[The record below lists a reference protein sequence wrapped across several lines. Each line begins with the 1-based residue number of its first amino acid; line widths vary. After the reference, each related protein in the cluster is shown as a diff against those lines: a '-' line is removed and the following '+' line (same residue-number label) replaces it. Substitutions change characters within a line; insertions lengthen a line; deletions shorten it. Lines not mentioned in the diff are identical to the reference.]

1 MSPLK
6 QFNGQAK
13 PSRGRRRSKGYRH
26 RSPRPKTQTIRLG
39 SSHGEA
45 QQPYNR
51 ILNFDKENQSS
62 TNEAETLCDPGFG
75 TVWPSSLLFS
85 SSSNFAASPIP
96 LPSFVS
102 PNPPP
107 TLALSS
113 ATVPNNNVASVA
125 SKATFEEW
133 KICNGHESHQLP
145 PEEPSLTLDL
155 HQGVF
160 KANVYEPGY
169 VSFMLKNDIV
179 VNIGPNYAVQIV
191 NPTVDIKLALSGCAT
206 QMALIH
212 PQGRVLQY
220 MARVEVQCLGSNGV
234 DKSAKLWPRG
244 ISFTSS
250 NCAITYLVDE
260 AGTRSTSDYFYNLF
274 FEDNT
279 DTLFSKSCSM
289 FDEAFPGIG
298 SIGKSMQI
306 LETVEHWQTKDK
318 TNVWRIDDSCIIQ
331 QTDDGYVSVERK
343 YGNEL
348 FTLKTSPSNGK
359 TRMSS
364 SFLYTT
370 ASIGPDSHLF
380 VKSNNKR
387 IHSSENGFVV
397 RNSGHSAGFD
407 ETDKLRI
414 Y

>member
-1 MSPLK
+1 MTF
-6 QFNGQAK
+6 Q
-13 PSRGRRRSKGYRH
+13 
-26 RSPRPKTQTIRLG
+26 TQTIRLE
-39 SSHGEA
+39 SFDS
-45 QQPYNR
+45 
-51 ILNFDKENQSS
+51 DKENQSPTT
-62 TNEAETLCDPGFG
+62 TNEVASETLCDPGFG

-85 SSSNFAASPIP
+85 SSSNFTAAASPIP

-102 PNPPP
+102 PTNPP
-107 TLALSS
+107 TFALLPS
-113 ATVPNNNVASVA
+113 
-125 SKATFEEW
+125 
-133 KICNGHESHQLP
+133 QLP
-145 PEEPSLTLDL
+145 PDEQFTPVTLDL
-155 HQGVF
+155 NQGVL

-279 DTLFSKSCSM
+279 DSK
-289 FDEAFPGIG
+289 
-298 SIGKSMQI
+298 QY
-306 LETVEHWQTKDK
+306 
-318 TNVWRIDDSCIIQ
+318 R
-331 QTDDGYVSVERK
+331 VS
-343 YGNEL
+343 
-348 FTLKTSPSNGK
+348 
-359 TRMSS
+359 
-364 SFLYTT
+364 
-370 ASIGPDSHLF
+370 
-380 VKSNNKR
+380 
-387 IHSSENGFVV
+387 
-397 RNSGHSAGFD
+397 
-407 ETDKLRI
+407 
-414 Y
+414 

>member
-1 MSPLK
+1 MT
-6 QFNGQAK
+6 FCAHHI
-13 PSRGRRRSKGYRH
+13 PSEKRELRRSCKYL
-26 RSPRPKTQTIRLG
+26 PFNQNLTFQTQTIRLG

-45 QQPYNR
+45 EQPYNR
-51 ILNFDKENQSS
+51 ILNFDKENQSP

-125 SKATFEEW
+125 SKATFEVRKNFRLVPLTHATHECFKEW

-279 DTLFSKSCSM
+279 DSK
-289 FDEAFPGIG
+289 
-298 SIGKSMQI
+298 
-306 LETVEHWQTKDK
+306 
-318 TNVWRIDDSCIIQ
+318 
-331 QTDDGYVSVERK
+331 
-343 YGNEL
+343 
-348 FTLKTSPSNGK
+348 LKIKVT
-359 TRMSS
+359 
-364 SFLYTT
+364 
-370 ASIGPDSHLF
+370 
-380 VKSNNKR
+380 
-387 IHSSENGFVV
+387 
-397 RNSGHSAGFD
+397 
-407 ETDKLRI
+407 
-414 Y
+414 

>member
-1 MSPLK
+1 MTF
-6 QFNGQAK
+6 Q
-13 PSRGRRRSKGYRH
+13 
-26 RSPRPKTQTIRLG
+26 TQTIRLE
-39 SSHGEA
+39 SSDS
-45 QQPYNR
+45 N
-51 ILNFDKENQSS
+51 KENQSPTT
-62 TNEAETLCDPGFG
+62 TNEVASETLCDPGFG

-85 SSSNFAASPIP
+85 SSSNFTAAASPIP

-102 PNPPP
+102 PTNPP
-107 TLALSS
+107 TFALLPS
-113 ATVPNNNVASVA
+113 AVTVPKNNVVASVA
-125 SKATFEEW
+125 SKATFEVRTKKKTSVSLTHATHECFKEW

-145 PEEPSLTLDL
+145 PDEQFTPVTLDL
-155 HQGVF
+155 NQGVL

-279 DTLFSKSCSM
+279 DSK
-289 FDEAFPGIG
+289 
-298 SIGKSMQI
+298 QY
-306 LETVEHWQTKDK
+306 
-318 TNVWRIDDSCIIQ
+318 R
-331 QTDDGYVSVERK
+331 VS
-343 YGNEL
+343 
-348 FTLKTSPSNGK
+348 
-359 TRMSS
+359 
-364 SFLYTT
+364 
-370 ASIGPDSHLF
+370 
-380 VKSNNKR
+380 
-387 IHSSENGFVV
+387 
-397 RNSGHSAGFD
+397 
-407 ETDKLRI
+407 
-414 Y
+414 